1 MSFFSL
7 QLYHWLILH
16 LLLKFHHKR
25 QNSSREGCLQN
36 VSTLWKY
43 VLTQDSFRSA
53 PSLFY
58 STDADELNKY
68 FAPSLVSNLYA
79 NLQSAHQELSQR
91 PFIKKKEREEE
102 MLKLSNRNCSCKE
115 NMGMSSCTHITF
127 FVNMPNFYSYPLAQ
141 QTHAKKPQRPSLDLL
156 LFQALLTAKGCSKA
170 SSWFWRFFSW
180 TESTVECLRFLRL
193 CYARDTC

>member
-1 MSFFSL
+1 M
-7 QLYHWLILH
+7 
-16 LLLKFHHKR
+16 
-25 QNSSREGCLQN
+25 
-36 VSTLWKY
+36 STLWKY
-43 VLTQDSFRSA
+43 VLTQDSLRPA

-91 PFIKKKEREEE
+91 PFIKKRERERGR
-102 MLKLSNRNCSCKE
+102 NAQTQQQNCSCKE
-115 NMGMSSCTHITF
+115 NMGMSSCTHITI

-141 QTHAKKPQRPSLDLL
+141 QMHAKKPQRPSLDLV
-156 LFQALLTAKGCSKA
+156 LFQMLLTAKGCSKA
-170 SSWFWRFFSW
+170 HSWFWWCVFSW
-180 TESTVECLRFLRL
+180 TESTMEYLWFFRL